1 MKSVEPTPE
10 EMKRQEK
17 LLRRIRLAEDSEL
30 SPDPPS
36 PRQQKKIN
44 KAMLRIIKDTVGDY
58 SPVEH

>member
-1 MKSVEPTPE
+1 MDSVVPTAK

-17 LLRRIRLAEDSEL
+17 LLRSTRLAENSEL

-36 PRQQKKIN
+36 PKQQKKIN

-58 SPVEH
+58 SPVQH